1 MSVASSHHLRPS
13 LAGPARRPGCAAAPR
28 VSLWP
33 AGASPPYRGRCTVVA
48 AAAPAAGAGGG
59 EAASAPA
66 AVSAVAPAAAS
77 RDKVRRHTIS
87 VFVGDESGMINRI
100 AGVFARRGYNIES
113 LAVGLNKDK
122 ALFTIVVSGTDRVLN
137 QVIEQL
143 NKLVNVLAVKD
154 LSKEPQVERELMLIK
169 LSVEPDQRPEV
180 MVLVDIFRAKV
191 VDISEKTLTI
201 EVAGD
206 PGKIAAV
213 QRNLRKFGIK
223 EICRTGK
230 IALRREKIGATARFW
245 QFSAASYPDLIEAL
259 PKNPITSV
267 NRTVNGSFDQPSN
280 AGATGLRSHTLS
292 ILVNDCPGVLN
303 IVTGVFARRGYN
315 IQSLAVGPAEKEGIS
330 RITTVVPGTVE
341 SIEKLVQQLYK
352 LVDVHE
358 LTGDFDKMVALQ
370 RLLEPYGICEVART
384 GRVALV
390 RESKVDSS
398 TYAATL
404 FHCSLAFVMMAGP
417 IKSLV
422 GCYRADHLALGCVVQ
437 LQDLFLL
444 CGELLASV
452 FNNVLPRSENEA
464 AMLDL
469 IQVVVDH
476 VCYAFL
482 TGSHQ
487 RRQQQ
492 AAWRCGV
499 PVNIHKEDI
508 YRPEAVFSSYRTN
521 NKYKDVV
528 VANIL
533 STLCIVQ
540 TYDGYKKSTNRQL
553 TNQLDDDDALNLKY
567 LTSFVLIFFENMVKR
582 KKAEISDWKDRNKWT
597 SITFKPDLAK
607 FGMSKLDDDIVGLMR
622 KRVVD
627 FAGLLS
633 NTVDLLNWMEK
644 SCMIHEIVN
653 DRWEVCVCLR
663 EGQQFEQ
670 LCQPVCNNKGGTHV
684 DYVADKIATHVADT
698 MSQSSK
704 DASFKAQTVKSH
716 LWIFINSSI
725 DNPTFDS

>member
-13 LAGPARRPGCAAAPR
+13 PAGPARPGAAPGLRRGAAR
-28 VSLWP
+28 VALASRCLAP
-33 AGASPPYRGRCTVVA
+33 VPRPLHRRGGGGACRGRRRRRGSLGPRRRQGQV
-48 AAAPAAGAGGG
+48 
-59 EAASAPA
+59 SAPLA
-66 AVSAVAPAAAS
+66 RRNA
-77 RDKVRRHTIS
+77 VRRHTIS

-143 NKLVNVLAVKD
+143 NKLVNVLSVED

-169 LSVEPDQRPEV
+169 LNVEPDQRPEV

-280 AGATGLRSHTLS
+280 AGGDVYPVESYESLSANHVLDAHWGVLDDDDVATGLSSHTLS

-358 LTGDFDKMVALQ
+358 VHDITPSPFAERELMLIKVSVNTAARREILDIAEIFRAKPVDVSDHTVTLQLTGDFDKMVALQ

-390 RESKVDSS
+390 RESKVDS
-398 TYAATL
+398 
-404 FHCSLAFVMMAGP
+404 
-417 IKSLV
+417 
-422 GCYRADHLALGCVVQ
+422 
-437 LQDLFLL
+437 
-444 CGELLASV
+444 
-452 FNNVLPRSENEA
+452 
-464 AMLDL
+464 
-469 IQVVVDH
+469 
-476 VCYAFL
+476 
-482 TGSHQ
+482 
-487 RRQQQ
+487 
-492 AAWRCGV
+492 
-499 PVNIHKEDI
+499 
-508 YRPEAVFSSYRTN
+508 
-521 NKYKDVV
+521 
-528 VANIL
+528 
-533 STLCIVQ
+533 
-540 TYDGYKKSTNRQL
+540 
-553 TNQLDDDDALNLKY
+553 KY
-567 LTSFVLIFFENMVKR
+567 LRGYSL
-582 KKAEISDWKDRNKWT
+582 
-597 SITFKPDLAK
+597 PL
-607 FGMSKLDDDIVGLMR
+607 
-622 KRVVD
+622 
-627 FAGLLS
+627 
-633 NTVDLLNWMEK
+633 
-644 SCMIHEIVN
+644 
-653 DRWEVCVCLR
+653 
-663 EGQQFEQ
+663 
-670 LCQPVCNNKGGTHV
+670 
-684 DYVADKIATHVADT
+684 
-698 MSQSSK
+698 
-704 DASFKAQTVKSH
+704 
-716 LWIFINSSI
+716 
-725 DNPTFDS
+725 